1 MGYQIA
7 IDGPAGAGK
16 STIAKLL
23 AERKG
28 FIYVDTGAMY
38 RGLAWY
44 FLTKGI
50 RPDDEEA
57 VTKACEEVKI
67 DIAYENGKQ
76 QIYVNDKNITDHL
89 REEAVGNMAS
99 KSSAVP
105 AVRAR
110 LLELQRDLAR
120 REDVVMDGR
129 DIGTSVLPDAD
140 VKIFLTASVDTRAR
154 RRYNE
159 LLGKGESCD
168 YDQIAA
174 DIEERDRRDMTRAI
188 SPLCRAE
195 DAELVDSSDMT
206 IEEVVEKIESFCRKS
221 NEIDRTET

>member
-140 VKIFLTASVDTRAR
+140 VKIFLTASVDTRAG

-168 YDQIAA
+168 YAQIAA
-174 DIEERDRRDMTRAI
+174 DIEERDRRDTTREI

-195 DAELVDSSDMT
+195 DAELIDSSEMT
-206 IEEVVEKIESFCRKS
+206 IEEVVEKIESFCRES
-221 NEIDRTET
+221 R

>member
-140 VKIFLTASVDTRAR
+140 VKIFLTASVDTRAG

-168 YDQIAA
+168 YAKIAA
-174 DIEERDRRDMTRAI
+174 DIEERDRRDMTREI

-195 DAELVDSSDMT
+195 DAELIDSSEMT
-206 IEEVVEKIESFCRKS
+206 IEEVVEKIESFCRES
-221 NEIDRTET
+221 R

>member
-89 REEAVGNMAS
+89 REEAVRNMAS

-140 VKIFLTASVDTRAR
+140 VKIFLTASVDTRAG

-168 YDQIAA
+168 YAKIAA
-174 DIEERDRRDMTRAI
+174 DIEERDRRDMTREI

-195 DAELVDSSDMT
+195 DAELIDSSEMT
-206 IEEVVEKIESFCRKS
+206 IEEVVEKIESFCRES
-221 NEIDRTET
+221 R

>member
-140 VKIFLTASVDTRAR
+140 VKIFLTASVDTRAG

-168 YDQIAA
+168 YAQIAA
-174 DIEERDRRDMTRAI
+174 DIEERDRRDMTREI

-195 DAELVDSSDMT
+195 DAELIDSSEMT
-206 IEEVVEKIESFCRKS
+206 IEEVVEKIESFCRES
-221 NEIDRTET
+221 R

>member
-50 RPDDEEA
+50 QPDDEAA
-57 VTKACEEVKI
+57 VTKACDEVKI
-67 DIAYENGKQ
+67 NIAYENGKQ
-76 QIYVNDKNITDHL
+76 QIYVNDENITEHL

-129 DIGTSVLPDAD
+129 DIGTSVLPEAN

-159 LLGKGESCD
+159 LLEKGEACD
-168 YDQIAA
+168 YNQIAA
-174 DIEERDRRDMTRAI
+174 DIEERDRRDMTREI

-195 DAELVDSSDMT
+195 DAELVDSSEMT
-206 IEEVVEKIESFCRKS
+206 IEEVVEKIESFCCESK
-221 NEIDRTET
+221 

>member
-38 RGLAWY
+38 RGLAYY

-50 RPDDEEA
+50 QPDDEA
-57 VTKACEEVKI
+57 AITKACEAVTI

-76 QIYVNDKNITDHL
+76 QIYVNDENITDHL

-99 KSSAVP
+99 KSSAIS
-105 AVRAR
+105 AVRAN
-110 LLELQRDLAR
+110 LLELQRDLAK

-140 VKIFLTASVDTRAR
+140 IKIFLTASVDTRAR

-159 LLGKGESCD
+159 LLNKGEDCD

-174 DIEERDRRDMTRAI
+174 DIEERDRRDMTREI

-195 DAELVDSSDMT
+195 DAELVDSSEMT
-206 IEEVVEKIESFCRKS
+206 IEEVVEKIESFCRESRGKQ
-221 NEIDRTET
+221 E

>member
-110 LLELQRDLAR
+110 LLEMQRDLAR

-140 VKIFLTASVDTRAR
+140 VKIFLTASVDTRAG

-168 YDQIAA
+168 YAQIAA
-174 DIEERDRRDMTRAI
+174 DIEERDRRDMTREI

-195 DAELVDSSDMT
+195 DAELIDSSEMT
-206 IEEVVEKIESFCRKS
+206 IEEVVEKIESFCRES
-221 NEIDRTET
+221 R

>member
-1 MGYQIA
+1 
-7 IDGPAGAGK
+7 
-16 STIAKLL
+16 
-23 AERKG
+23 
-28 FIYVDTGAMY
+28 
-38 RGLAWY
+38 
-44 FLTKGI
+44 
-50 RPDDEEA
+50 
-57 VTKACEEVKI
+57 
-67 DIAYENGKQ
+67 
-76 QIYVNDKNITDHL
+76 
-89 REEAVGNMAS
+89 MAS

-140 VKIFLTASVDTRAR
+140 VKIFLTASVDTRAG

-168 YDQIAA
+168 YAKIAA
-174 DIEERDRRDMTRAI
+174 DIEERDRRDMTREI

-195 DAELVDSSDMT
+195 DAELIDSSEMT
-206 IEEVVEKIESFCRKS
+206 IEEVVEKIESFCRES
-221 NEIDRTET
+221 R

>member
-44 FLTKGI
+44 FLTKDI
-50 RPDDEEA
+50 QPDDEAA
-57 VTKACEEVKI
+57 VTKACEAVKVH
-67 DIAYENGKQ
+67 IAYENGKQ
-76 QIYVNDKNITDHL
+76 QIYVNDENITDHL

-105 AVRAR
+105 AVRAK

-120 REDVVMDGR
+120 RENVVMDGR

-159 LLGKGESCD
+159 LLEKGEACD

-174 DIEERDRRDMTRAI
+174 DIEERDRRDMTREI

-195 DAELVDSSDMT
+195 DAELVDSSEMT
-206 IEEVVEKIESFCRKS
+206 IEEVVEKIESFCRESRGKQ
-221 NEIDRTET
+221 E

>member
-140 VKIFLTASVDTRAR
+140 VKIFLTASVDTRAG

-168 YDQIAA
+168 YAQIAA
-174 DIEERDRRDMTRAI
+174 DIEERDRRDMTREI

-195 DAELVDSSDMT
+195 DAELIASSEMT
-206 IEEVVEKIESFCRKS
+206 IEEVVEKIESFCRES
-221 NEIDRTET
+221 R

>member
-168 YDQIAA
+168 YAQIAA
-174 DIEERDRRDMTRAI
+174 DIEERDRRDMTREI

-195 DAELVDSSDMT
+195 DAELIDSSEMT
-206 IEEVVEKIESFCRKS
+206 IEEVVEKIESFCRES
-221 NEIDRTET
+221 R

>member
-28 FIYVDTGAMY
+28 FIYVDTGVMY

-140 VKIFLTASVDTRAR
+140 VKIFLTASVDTRAG

-168 YDQIAA
+168 YAQIAA
-174 DIEERDRRDMTRAI
+174 DIEERDRRDMTREI

-195 DAELVDSSDMT
+195 DAELIDSSEMT
-206 IEEVVEKIESFCRKS
+206 IEEVVEKIESFCRES
-221 NEIDRTET
+221 R

>member
-44 FLTKGI
+44 FLAKGI

-99 KSSAVP
+99 KSSVVP

-168 YDQIAA
+168 YAQIAA
-174 DIEERDRRDMTRAI
+174 DIEERDRRDMTREI

-195 DAELVDSSDMT
+195 DAELIDSSEMT
-206 IEEVVEKIESFCRKS
+206 IEEVVEKIESFCRES
-221 NEIDRTET
+221 R

>member
-140 VKIFLTASVDTRAR
+140 VKIFLTASVDTRAG

-159 LLGKGESCD
+159 LLGKGECCD
-168 YDQIAA
+168 YAQIAA
-174 DIEERDRRDMTRAI
+174 DIEERDRRDMTREI

-195 DAELVDSSDMT
+195 DAELIDSSEMT
-206 IEEVVEKIESFCRKS
+206 IEEVVEKIESFCRES
-221 NEIDRTET
+221 R

>member
-1 MGYQIA
+1 
-7 IDGPAGAGK
+7 
-16 STIAKLL
+16 
-23 AERKG
+23 
-28 FIYVDTGAMY
+28 
-38 RGLAWY
+38 
-44 FLTKGI
+44 
-50 RPDDEEA
+50 
-57 VTKACEEVKI
+57 
-67 DIAYENGKQ
+67 
-76 QIYVNDKNITDHL
+76 
-89 REEAVGNMAS
+89 MAS

-140 VKIFLTASVDTRAR
+140 VKIFLTASVDTRAG

-168 YDQIAA
+168 YAQIAA
-174 DIEERDRRDMTRAI
+174 DIEERDRRDMTREI

-195 DAELVDSSDMT
+195 DAELIDSSEMT
-206 IEEVVEKIESFCRKS
+206 IEEVVEKIESFCRES
-221 NEIDRTET
+221 R

>member
-7 IDGPAGAGK
+7 IDGPASAGK

-140 VKIFLTASVDTRAR
+140 VKIFLTASVDTRAG

-168 YDQIAA
+168 YAQIAA
-174 DIEERDRRDMTRAI
+174 DIEERDRRDMTREI

-195 DAELVDSSDMT
+195 DAELIDSSEMT
-206 IEEVVEKIESFCRKS
+206 IEEVVEKIESFCRES
-221 NEIDRTET
+221 R

>member
-168 YDQIAA
+168 YAQIAA
-174 DIEERDRRDMTRAI
+174 DIEERDRRDMTREI

-195 DAELVDSSDMT
+195 DAELIDSSEIT
-206 IEEVVEKIESFCRKS
+206 IEEVVEKIESFCRES
-221 NEIDRTET
+221 R

>member
-38 RGLAWY
+38 RGLAYY

-50 RPDDEEA
+50 QPDDEA
-57 VTKACEEVKI
+57 AITKACEEVTI

-76 QIYVNDKNITDHL
+76 QIYVNDENITDHL

-99 KSSAVP
+99 KSSAIS
-105 AVRAR
+105 AVRGK
-110 LLELQRDLAR
+110 LLELQRDLAK

-140 VKIFLTASVDTRAR
+140 IKIFLTASVDTRAR

-159 LLGKGESCD
+159 LLNKGEDCD

-174 DIEERDRRDMTRAI
+174 DIEERDRRDMTREI

-195 DAELVDSSDMT
+195 DAELVDSSEMT
-206 IEEVVEKIESFCRKS
+206 IEEVVEKIESFCRESRGKQ
-221 NEIDRTET
+221 E

>member
-110 LLELQRDLAR
+110 QLELQRDLAR

-168 YDQIAA
+168 YAQIAA
-174 DIEERDRRDMTRAI
+174 DIEERDRRDMTREI

-195 DAELVDSSDMT
+195 DAELIDSSEMT
-206 IEEVVEKIESFCRKS
+206 IEEVVEKIESFCRES
-221 NEIDRTET
+221 R

>member
-50 RPDDEEA
+50 QPDDEEA

-140 VKIFLTASVDTRAR
+140 VKIFLTASVDTRAG

-168 YDQIAA
+168 YAQIAA
-174 DIEERDRRDMTRAI
+174 DIEERDRRDMTREI

-195 DAELVDSSDMT
+195 DAELIDSSEMT
-206 IEEVVEKIESFCRKS
+206 IEEVVEKIESFCRES
-221 NEIDRTET
+221 R

>member
-168 YDQIAA
+168 YAQIAA
-174 DIEERDRRDMTRAI
+174 DIEERDRRDMTREI
-188 SPLCRAE
+188 SQLCRAE
-195 DAELVDSSDMT
+195 DAELIDSSEMT
-206 IEEVVEKIESFCRKS
+206 IEEVVEKIESFCRES
-221 NEIDRTET
+221 R

>member
-38 RGLAWY
+38 RGLAYY

-50 RPDDEEA
+50 QPDDEA
-57 VTKACEEVKI
+57 AITKACEEVTI

-76 QIYVNDKNITDHL
+76 QIYVNDENITDHL

-99 KSSAVP
+99 KSSAIS
-105 AVRAR
+105 AVRAK
-110 LLELQRDLAR
+110 LLELQRDLAK

-140 VKIFLTASVDTRAR
+140 IKIFLTASVDTRAR

-159 LLGKGESCD
+159 LLNKGEDCD

-174 DIEERDRRDMTRAI
+174 DIEERDRRDMTR
-188 SPLCRAE
+188 
-195 DAELVDSSDMT
+195 
-206 IEEVVEKIESFCRKS
+206 
-221 NEIDRTET
+221 

>member
-140 VKIFLTASVDTRAR
+140 VKIFLTASVDTRAG
-154 RRYNE
+154 RRYND

-168 YDQIAA
+168 YAQIAA
-174 DIEERDRRDMTRAI
+174 DIEERDRRDMTREI

-195 DAELVDSSDMT
+195 DAELIDSSEMT
-206 IEEVVEKIESFCRKS
+206 IEEVVEKIESFCRES
-221 NEIDRTET
+221 R

>member
-38 RGLAWY
+38 RGLAYY

-50 RPDDEEA
+50 QPDDEA
-57 VTKACEEVKI
+57 TITKACEEVTI

-76 QIYVNDKNITDHL
+76 QIYVNDENITDHL

-99 KSSAVP
+99 KSSAIS
-105 AVRAR
+105 AVRAK
-110 LLELQRDLAR
+110 LLELQRDLAK

-140 VKIFLTASVDTRAR
+140 IKIFLTASVDTRAR

-159 LLGKGESCD
+159 LLNKGEDCD

-174 DIEERDRRDMTRAI
+174 DIEERDRRDMTREI

-195 DAELVDSSDMT
+195 DAELVDSSEMT
-206 IEEVVEKIESFCRKS
+206 IEEVVEKIESFCRESRGKQ
-221 NEIDRTET
+221 E